1 MSMLQDWD
9 CGRPLEIDVLT
20 DSITAMRDLAG
31 VLTPTIDEIYAL
43 LRLRTSAAPPQ
54 RPAA

>member
-43 LRLRTSAAPPQ
+43 LRLPTSAAPPQ